1 MSALVG
7 AEFLKFRT
15 TRAWIGFLLAAV
27 ALTAIAAAGTVGTAR
42 DDQLGTTQL
51 SRDIVSTSLF
61 TALIALMIGIMSV
74 TAEWRH
80 GTVTRT
86 FLVTPR
92 RERVLIAKELWVA
105 LLAAALAVLAIVLV
119 LAIAVPWLAV
129 EGSSLKLDGGVA
141 GLVGRIVIASVLWGT
156 LGVGVGAVVQ
166 SQTFA
171 LVGAVIWIIV
181 VEALIIAL
189 LRLVDLEGVGE
200 YLPGRALSSFDGT
213 EEGGLTT
220 WAAGA
225 VSLAWVLALGLLGY
239 VRMSRGMSPRLS
251 AGTLRVRTLMPR
263 SARVTAVAMIM
274 ERPGDNGF
282 RPVMEHLEWSELDCR
297 TASSRLRGA
306 GDACC
311 FARESQETPSAS
323 SNASPSLV
331 PGVAPPTSRHWLTP
345 QNHARI
351 SCASTTA
358 TLASHGRAG
367 SQRRRARAL
376 DRVARVR
383 RVTASHDTTA
393 SSSSCAAG
401 CRAIAFAR
409 V

>member
-1 MSALVG
+1 MSALVS

-42 DDQLGTTQL
+42 DDQLGTAQL

-105 LLAAALAVLAIVLV
+105 LLAATLAVLAIVLV

-171 LVGAVIWIIV
+171 LVGAVIWILL
-181 VEALIIAL
+181 VEALITAL
-189 LRLVDLEGVGE
+189 LGLVDLEAVGE
-200 YLPGRALSSFDGT
+200 YLPGKALSSFDGT

-225 VSLAWVLALGLLGY
+225 VSLAWVVALGFLGC
-239 VRMSRGMSPRLS
+239 
-251 AGTLRVRTLMPR
+251 VRT
-263 SARVTAVAMIM
+263 ARRDVT
-274 ERPGDNGF
+274 
-282 RPVMEHLEWSELDCR
+282 
-297 TASSRLRGA
+297 
-306 GDACC
+306 
-311 FARESQETPSAS
+311 
-323 SNASPSLV
+323 
-331 PGVAPPTSRHWLTP
+331 
-345 QNHARI
+345 
-351 SCASTTA
+351 
-358 TLASHGRAG
+358 
-367 SQRRRARAL
+367 
-376 DRVARVR
+376 
-383 RVTASHDTTA
+383 
-393 SSSSCAAG
+393 
-401 CRAIAFAR
+401 
-409 V
+409 

>member
-1 MSALVG
+1 MSALVR

-15 TRAWIGFLLAAV
+15 TRAWIGYLLAAV

-42 DDQLGTTQL
+42 EDQLGTAQL

-92 RERVLIAKELWVA
+92 RERVLIAKELWIV

-181 VEALIIAL
+181 VEALIAAL
-189 LRLVDLEGVGE
+189 LGLVDIEVVGE

-213 EEGGLTT
+213 EDGGLTT

-239 VRMSRGMSPRLS
+239 ARMSRQD
-251 AGTLRVRTLMPR
+251 
-263 SARVTAVAMIM
+263 VT
-274 ERPGDNGF
+274 
-282 RPVMEHLEWSELDCR
+282 
-297 TASSRLRGA
+297 
-306 GDACC
+306 
-311 FARESQETPSAS
+311 
-323 SNASPSLV
+323 
-331 PGVAPPTSRHWLTP
+331 
-345 QNHARI
+345 
-351 SCASTTA
+351 
-358 TLASHGRAG
+358 
-367 SQRRRARAL
+367 
-376 DRVARVR
+376 
-383 RVTASHDTTA
+383 
-393 SSSSCAAG
+393 
-401 CRAIAFAR
+401 
-409 V
+409 

>member
-42 DDQLGTTQL
+42 EDQLGTAQL

-61 TALIALMIGIMSV
+61 TALIALMIGILSV
-74 TAEWRH
+74 TVEWRH

-119 LAIAVPWLAV
+119 LAIAVPWLTV

-171 LVGAVIWIIV
+171 LVGAVIWILV
-181 VEALIIAL
+181 VEALITAL
-189 LRLVDLEGVGE
+189 LGLIDLEAVGE

-225 VSLAWVLALGLLGY
+225 VSLAWVVALGFLGC
-239 VRMSRGMSPRLS
+239 
-251 AGTLRVRTLMPR
+251 VRT
-263 SARVTAVAMIM
+263 ARRDVT
-274 ERPGDNGF
+274 
-282 RPVMEHLEWSELDCR
+282 
-297 TASSRLRGA
+297 
-306 GDACC
+306 
-311 FARESQETPSAS
+311 
-323 SNASPSLV
+323 
-331 PGVAPPTSRHWLTP
+331 
-345 QNHARI
+345 
-351 SCASTTA
+351 
-358 TLASHGRAG
+358 
-367 SQRRRARAL
+367 
-376 DRVARVR
+376 
-383 RVTASHDTTA
+383 
-393 SSSSCAAG
+393 
-401 CRAIAFAR
+401 
-409 V
+409 

>member
-27 ALTAIAAAGTVGTAR
+27 ALTAIAAASTVGTAR
-42 DDQLGTTQL
+42 EDQLGTAQL

-61 TALIALMIGIMSV
+61 TALIALMIGILSV

-141 GLVGRIVIASVLWGT
+141 GLVGRIVIASILWGT

-213 EEGGLTT
+213 EDGGLTM

-239 VRMSRGMSPRLS
+239 VRMSRQD
-251 AGTLRVRTLMPR
+251 
-263 SARVTAVAMIM
+263 VT
-274 ERPGDNGF
+274 
-282 RPVMEHLEWSELDCR
+282 
-297 TASSRLRGA
+297 
-306 GDACC
+306 
-311 FARESQETPSAS
+311 
-323 SNASPSLV
+323 
-331 PGVAPPTSRHWLTP
+331 
-345 QNHARI
+345 
-351 SCASTTA
+351 
-358 TLASHGRAG
+358 
-367 SQRRRARAL
+367 
-376 DRVARVR
+376 
-383 RVTASHDTTA
+383 
-393 SSSSCAAG
+393 
-401 CRAIAFAR
+401 
-409 V
+409 

>member
-42 DDQLGTTQL
+42 DDQLGTAQL

-225 VSLAWVLALGLLGY
+225 VSLAWVIALGLLGY
-239 VRMSRGMSPRLS
+239 VRMSRQD
-251 AGTLRVRTLMPR
+251 
-263 SARVTAVAMIM
+263 VT
-274 ERPGDNGF
+274 
-282 RPVMEHLEWSELDCR
+282 
-297 TASSRLRGA
+297 
-306 GDACC
+306 
-311 FARESQETPSAS
+311 
-323 SNASPSLV
+323 
-331 PGVAPPTSRHWLTP
+331 
-345 QNHARI
+345 
-351 SCASTTA
+351 
-358 TLASHGRAG
+358 
-367 SQRRRARAL
+367 
-376 DRVARVR
+376 
-383 RVTASHDTTA
+383 
-393 SSSSCAAG
+393 
-401 CRAIAFAR
+401 
-409 V
+409 

>member
-1 MSALVG
+1 MSALVS

-42 DDQLGTTQL
+42 EDQLGTAQL

-61 TALIALMIGIMSV
+61 TALIALMIGILSV

-213 EEGGLTT
+213 EDGGLTM

-225 VSLAWVLALGLLGY
+225 VSLAWVVALGFLGY
-239 VRMSRGMSPRLS
+239 ARMSRQD
-251 AGTLRVRTLMPR
+251 
-263 SARVTAVAMIM
+263 VT
-274 ERPGDNGF
+274 
-282 RPVMEHLEWSELDCR
+282 
-297 TASSRLRGA
+297 
-306 GDACC
+306 
-311 FARESQETPSAS
+311 
-323 SNASPSLV
+323 
-331 PGVAPPTSRHWLTP
+331 
-345 QNHARI
+345 
-351 SCASTTA
+351 
-358 TLASHGRAG
+358 
-367 SQRRRARAL
+367 
-376 DRVARVR
+376 
-383 RVTASHDTTA
+383 
-393 SSSSCAAG
+393 
-401 CRAIAFAR
+401 
-409 V
+409 

>member
-42 DDQLGTTQL
+42 EDQLGTAQL

-61 TALIALMIGIMSV
+61 TALIALMIGILSV

-105 LLAAALAVLAIVLV
+105 LLTAAVAVLAIVLV

-141 GLVGRIVIASVLWGT
+141 GLVGRIVIASILWGT

-213 EEGGLTT
+213 EDGGLTM

-239 VRMSRGMSPRLS
+239 ARMSRQD
-251 AGTLRVRTLMPR
+251 
-263 SARVTAVAMIM
+263 VT
-274 ERPGDNGF
+274 
-282 RPVMEHLEWSELDCR
+282 
-297 TASSRLRGA
+297 
-306 GDACC
+306 
-311 FARESQETPSAS
+311 
-323 SNASPSLV
+323 
-331 PGVAPPTSRHWLTP
+331 
-345 QNHARI
+345 
-351 SCASTTA
+351 
-358 TLASHGRAG
+358 
-367 SQRRRARAL
+367 
-376 DRVARVR
+376 
-383 RVTASHDTTA
+383 
-393 SSSSCAAG
+393 
-401 CRAIAFAR
+401 
-409 V
+409 

>member
-1 MSALVG
+1 MSALVS

-42 DDQLGTTQL
+42 DDQLGTAQL

-189 LRLVDLEGVGE
+189 LRLVDLDGVGE
-200 YLPGRALSSFDGT
+200 YLPGGALSSFDGT

-225 VSLAWVLALGLLGY
+225 ESLAWVIALGLLGY
-239 VRMSRGMSPRLS
+239 VRMSRQD
-251 AGTLRVRTLMPR
+251 
-263 SARVTAVAMIM
+263 VT
-274 ERPGDNGF
+274 
-282 RPVMEHLEWSELDCR
+282 
-297 TASSRLRGA
+297 
-306 GDACC
+306 
-311 FARESQETPSAS
+311 
-323 SNASPSLV
+323 
-331 PGVAPPTSRHWLTP
+331 
-345 QNHARI
+345 
-351 SCASTTA
+351 
-358 TLASHGRAG
+358 
-367 SQRRRARAL
+367 
-376 DRVARVR
+376 
-383 RVTASHDTTA
+383 
-393 SSSSCAAG
+393 
-401 CRAIAFAR
+401 
-409 V
+409 

>member
-42 DDQLGTTQL
+42 DDQLGTAQL

-61 TALIALMIGIMSV
+61 TALIGLMIGILSV

-225 VSLAWVLALGLLGY
+225 VSLAWVIALGLLGY
-239 VRMSRGMSPRLS
+239 VRMSRQD
-251 AGTLRVRTLMPR
+251 
-263 SARVTAVAMIM
+263 VT
-274 ERPGDNGF
+274 
-282 RPVMEHLEWSELDCR
+282 
-297 TASSRLRGA
+297 
-306 GDACC
+306 
-311 FARESQETPSAS
+311 
-323 SNASPSLV
+323 
-331 PGVAPPTSRHWLTP
+331 
-345 QNHARI
+345 
-351 SCASTTA
+351 
-358 TLASHGRAG
+358 
-367 SQRRRARAL
+367 
-376 DRVARVR
+376 
-383 RVTASHDTTA
+383 
-393 SSSSCAAG
+393 
-401 CRAIAFAR
+401 
-409 V
+409 

>member
-42 DDQLGTTQL
+42 DDQLGTAQL

-86 FLVTPR
+86 FLVTPH

-166 SQTFA
+166 SQTPA

-239 VRMSRGMSPRLS
+239 VRMSRQD
-251 AGTLRVRTLMPR
+251 
-263 SARVTAVAMIM
+263 VT
-274 ERPGDNGF
+274 
-282 RPVMEHLEWSELDCR
+282 
-297 TASSRLRGA
+297 
-306 GDACC
+306 
-311 FARESQETPSAS
+311 
-323 SNASPSLV
+323 
-331 PGVAPPTSRHWLTP
+331 
-345 QNHARI
+345 
-351 SCASTTA
+351 
-358 TLASHGRAG
+358 
-367 SQRRRARAL
+367 
-376 DRVARVR
+376 
-383 RVTASHDTTA
+383 
-393 SSSSCAAG
+393 
-401 CRAIAFAR
+401 
-409 V
+409 

>member
-42 DDQLGTTQL
+42 DDQLGTAQL

-189 LRLVDLEGVGE
+189 LRLVDLDGVGE

-225 VSLAWVLALGLLGY
+225 VSLAWVIALGLLGY
-239 VRMSRGMSPRLS
+239 VRMSRQD
-251 AGTLRVRTLMPR
+251 
-263 SARVTAVAMIM
+263 VT
-274 ERPGDNGF
+274 
-282 RPVMEHLEWSELDCR
+282 
-297 TASSRLRGA
+297 
-306 GDACC
+306 
-311 FARESQETPSAS
+311 
-323 SNASPSLV
+323 
-331 PGVAPPTSRHWLTP
+331 
-345 QNHARI
+345 
-351 SCASTTA
+351 
-358 TLASHGRAG
+358 
-367 SQRRRARAL
+367 
-376 DRVARVR
+376 
-383 RVTASHDTTA
+383 
-393 SSSSCAAG
+393 
-401 CRAIAFAR
+401 
-409 V
+409 

>member
-27 ALTAIAAAGTVGTAR
+27 ALTAIAAASTVGTAR
-42 DDQLGTTQL
+42 EDQLGTAQL

-61 TALIALMIGIMSV
+61 TALIALMIGILSV

-213 EEGGLTT
+213 EDGGLTM

-239 VRMSRGMSPRLS
+239 VRMSRQD
-251 AGTLRVRTLMPR
+251 
-263 SARVTAVAMIM
+263 VT
-274 ERPGDNGF
+274 
-282 RPVMEHLEWSELDCR
+282 
-297 TASSRLRGA
+297 
-306 GDACC
+306 
-311 FARESQETPSAS
+311 
-323 SNASPSLV
+323 
-331 PGVAPPTSRHWLTP
+331 
-345 QNHARI
+345 
-351 SCASTTA
+351 
-358 TLASHGRAG
+358 
-367 SQRRRARAL
+367 
-376 DRVARVR
+376 
-383 RVTASHDTTA
+383 
-393 SSSSCAAG
+393 
-401 CRAIAFAR
+401 
-409 V
+409 